1 MINMWLIYNNRWLI
15 YDEYM
20 INIHYIYINVNVIID
35 KQYQLLSL
43 CIMIIYVSKQCDT
56 KYGFH
61 DVSKHIALQYIYIFE
76 GFGD

>member
-1 MINMWLIYNNRWLI
+1 
-15 YDEYM
+15 M
-20 INIHYIYINVNVIID
+20 INIHYIYISLYINVNVIIH
-35 KQYQLLSL
+35 KQYQ
-43 CIMIIYVSKQCDT
+43 IMVYYDYIIYIYICVSKQCDT